1 MSGLQ
6 RIGVVISVLWI
17 VGLVGGEYFS
27 IANYNSRE
35 SAEYGECRSNALSE
49 KNPSQRQAHE
59 QSCDR
64 MHNTASV
71 SFGDDLSR
79 AANDPWI
86 WFILFAPIAALWIVV
101 GTLRWIGRG
110 FRAREGV

>member
-6 RIGVVISVLWI
+6 RIAVVISVLWI
-17 VGLVGGEYFS
+17 VGLVGAEYFT
-27 IANYNSRE
+27 IANYDSRE
-35 SAEYGECRSNALSE
+35 SAEYGECLSNAASE

-59 QSCDR
+59 QYCDR
-64 MHNTASV
+64 MHNVANV

-86 WFILFAPIAALWIVV
+86 WFILLAPIAALWIVGGIV
-101 GTLRWIGRG
+101 IGTLRWIGGG
-110 FRAREGV
+110 FRS